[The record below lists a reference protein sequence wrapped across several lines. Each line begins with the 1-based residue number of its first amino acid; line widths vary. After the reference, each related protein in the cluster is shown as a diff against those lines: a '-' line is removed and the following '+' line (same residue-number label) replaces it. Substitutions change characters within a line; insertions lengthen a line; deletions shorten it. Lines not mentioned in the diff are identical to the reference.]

1 MSEYRAWFRRMGRPS
16 KLSPTTK
23 ATAATLAKLGMTDA
37 AMAKALG
44 ISRSTLA
51 LYKVGDP
58 SFSDLL
64 RKSKAQADVAVV
76 EGLHARAVG
85 FFDPT
90 GEYHPPHVGAATVW
104 LRARMPDQFRDVT
117 RAELTAAEGKSL
129 IPAPAPLIQLS
140 NDQEAA
146 LARVIADARERVQ
159 LQHLS
164 HTP

>member
-1 MSEYRAWFRRMGRPS
+1 MGRPT
-16 KLSPTTK
+16 KLSPTIK
-23 ATAATLAKLGMTDA
+23 ATAATLAKLGLTDS

-51 LYKVGDP
+51 LYKVADP

-64 RKSKAQADVAVV
+64 RQGKAQADVAVV
-76 EGLHARAVG
+76 DGLHKRAVG

-90 GEYHPPHVGAATVW
+90 GEYHPPSVQAATVW

-117 RAELTAAEGKSL
+117 RAELTAAEGKPL
-129 IPAPAPLIQLS
+129 IPAAAPLIQLAPEA
-140 NDQEAA
+140 DAA
-146 LARVIADARERVQ
+146 LQKLIQDAQDRVRAQR
-159 LQHLS
+159 LS

>member
-1 MSEYRAWFRRMGRPS
+1 MGRPT
-16 KLSPTTK
+16 KLSPTIK
-23 ATAATLAKLGMTDA
+23 ATAATLAKLGLTDS
-37 AMAKALG
+37 AMSKALG

-51 LYKVGDP
+51 LYKVADP

-64 RKSKAQADVAVV
+64 RQGKAQADVAVV
-76 EGLHARAVG
+76 ESLHKRAVG

-90 GEYHPPHVGAATVW
+90 GEYHPPSVQAATVW

-117 RAELTAAEGKSL
+117 RSELTAAEGKPL

-146 LARVIADARERVQ
+146 LARVIADAQARVRLPQ
-159 LQHLS
+159 LIQQ
-164 HTP
+164 

>member
-1 MSEYRAWFRRMGRPS
+1 MGRPT
-16 KLSPTTK
+16 KFSPTIK
-23 ATAATLAKLGMTDA
+23 ATAATLAKLGLTDS
-37 AMAKALG
+37 AMSKALG

-51 LYKVGDP
+51 LYKLADP

-64 RKSKAQADVAVV
+64 RQGKTEADSAVV
-76 EGLHARAVG
+76 EGLHKRAVG

-90 GEYHPPHVGAATVW
+90 GEYHPPSVQAATVW

-117 RAELTAAEGKSL
+117 RAELTAAEGKPL

-146 LARVIADARERVQ
+146 LARVIADAKARVRLPQ
-159 LQHLS
+159 LIQQ
-164 HTP
+164 

>member
-1 MSEYRAWFRRMGRPS
+1 MGRPS
-16 KLSPTTK
+16 KLSPTIK
-23 ATAATLAKLGMTDA
+23 ATAGTLAKLGLTDS

-64 RKSKAQADVAVV
+64 RAGKAEADSAVV
-76 EGLHARAVG
+76 ESLHKRAVG

-104 LRARMPDQFRDVT
+104 LRARMPEQFRDVT
-117 RAELTAAEGKSL
+117 RAELTAAEGKPL

-146 LARVIADARERVQ
+146 LARVIDDARQRVN
-159 LQHLS
+159 LPHL
-164 HTP
+164 TKQ

>member
-1 MSEYRAWFRRMGRPS
+1 MGRPT
-16 KLSPTTK
+16 KLSPTIK
-23 ATAATLAKLGMTDA
+23 ATAATLAKLGLTDS

-51 LYKVGDP
+51 LYKVADP

-64 RKSKAQADVAVV
+64 RQSKAQADVAVV
-76 EGLHARAVG
+76 EGLHKRAVG

-90 GEYHPPHVGAATVW
+90 GEYHPPSVQAATVW
-104 LRARMPDQFRDVT
+104 LRARMPDQFREVT
-117 RAELTAAEGKSL
+117 RSELTAAEGKPL

-146 LARVIADARERVQ
+146 LARVIADAQARVRLPQ
-159 LQHLS
+159 LIQQ
-164 HTP
+164 